1 VEGNFSK
8 GGSAIPLPF
17 GRFLGGHRR
26 VSGCRVV
33 AAHSQRDLDIG
44 GAASVGG
51 FVWL

>member
-1 VEGNFSK
+1 MERNFGK
-8 GGSAIPLPF
+8 GDSAIPLPF
-17 GRFLGGHRR
+17 ERSLGGHRR

-33 AAHSQRDLDIG
+33 VAHSQHDLDIG

>member
-1 VEGNFSK
+1 VERNFGK
-8 GGSAIPLPF
+8 GDSAIPLPF
-17 GRFLGGHRR
+17 EHSLGGHRH

-33 AAHSQRDLDIG
+33 TAHSQRDLDIG

>member
-1 VEGNFSK
+1 VEGNFGK

-17 GRFLGGHRR
+17 EHSLGGHRR

-33 AAHSQRDLDIG
+33 AALFQCDLDMG

-51 FVWL
+51 LVWL